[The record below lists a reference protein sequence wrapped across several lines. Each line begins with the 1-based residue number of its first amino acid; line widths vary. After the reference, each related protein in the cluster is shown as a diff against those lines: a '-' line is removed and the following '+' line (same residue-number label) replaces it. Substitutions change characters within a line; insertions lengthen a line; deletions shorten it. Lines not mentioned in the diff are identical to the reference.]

1 VERNSAAN
9 LRSRGFI
16 LAILV
21 IALLAG
27 LPIAAWL
34 DLSDLTDRALHRQ
47 AADLNSVITSM
58 RSYYASNVVGR
69 ILASSGSTEV
79 AHNYQS
85 IPGAVPIPA
94 TLSLELGRVISE
106 QQHNIIYRFIS
117 DYPFENRA
125 PHVFDDFER
134 RALDCIK
141 QNDTIDSDRRLGAG
155 RLPPPEA
162 TLRPLPSHQTGL
174 PRARGDSDALGGRFP
189 RGRLLLAP
197 EHHRDA
203 SLGGCR
209 YCRWRR
215 RRRRSPGGSGL
226 ARRVAQGGGQ
236 PSQCS

>member
-1 VERNSAAN
+1 MERNSAAN

-141 QNDTIDSDRRLGAG
+141 QNDDG
-155 RLPPPEA
+155 
-162 TLRPLPSHQTGL
+162 
-174 PRARGDSDALGGRFP
+174 P
-189 RGRLLLAP
+189 RGGASSRSDHHAGGPAQTAHGLLRTL
-197 EHHRDA
+197 
-203 SLGGCR
+203 L
-209 YCRWRR
+209 RR
-215 RRRRSPGGSGL
+215 RRRL
-226 ARRVAQGGGQ
+226 DLLWA
-236 PSQCS
+236 